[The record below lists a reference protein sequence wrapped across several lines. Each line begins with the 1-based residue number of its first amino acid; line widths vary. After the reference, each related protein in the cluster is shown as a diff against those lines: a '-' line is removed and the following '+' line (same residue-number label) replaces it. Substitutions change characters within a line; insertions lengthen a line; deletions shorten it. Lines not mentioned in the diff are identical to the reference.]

1 MSMTVRIAMQGM
13 TDLEVLLTALREMRI
28 TAHPVES
35 NRSSKNKQQVVRAI
49 IKGHRVDFTKSTNS
63 TISMV
68 GDSDWRIMRD
78 KPFYRK
84 LKQQYSLEVVKKK
97 VIELSYHV
105 ASTETL
111 EDGSIKLVAR
121 AWR

>member
-1 MSMTVRIAMQGM
+1 MSMTVKIAMQGM
-13 TDLEVLLTALREMRI
+13 TDLEVLLAALREMRI
-28 TAHPVES
+28 TAHPVE
-35 NRSSKNKQQVVRAI
+35 NNNGLKNKQRFIRAV
-49 IKGHRVDFTKSTNS
+49 IKGHRVDFTKNKNR

-68 GDSDWRIMRD
+68 GDGDWRIMRD
-78 KPFYRK
+78 KIFYRK
-84 LKQQYSLEVVKKK
+84 LKQQYSLEAVKKK
-97 VIELSYHV
+97 VIELSYHI

>member
-13 TDLEVLLTALREMRI
+13 TDWEVLLKALHEMRI
-28 TAHPVES
+28 TAHPIE
-35 NRSSKNKQQVVRAI
+35 KNKGSRDKKKFIRAI
-49 IKGHRVDFTKSTNS
+49 IKGHIVDFTKSADTS
-63 TISMV
+63 IAMV
-68 GDSDWRIMRD
+68 GDSDWKIMND
-78 KPFYRK
+78 KLFCQK
-84 LKQQYSLEVVKKK
+84 LKQQYSLEAVKRKVV
-97 VIELSYHV
+97 EMSYHV

>member
-13 TDLEVLLTALREMRI
+13 TDLEVLLTALREMRV
-28 TAHPVES
+28 TAHQVD
-35 NRSSKNKQQVVRAI
+35 NNKSSKNKSGFIRAI
-49 IKGHRVDFTKSTNS
+49 IKGHRVDFMKNKNS
-63 TISMV
+63 TITMI
-68 GDSDWRIMRD
+68 GDSDWKIMHD
-78 KPFYRK
+78 KPFYKK
-84 LKQQYSLEVVKKK
+84 LRQQYSLEAVKKK
-97 VIELSYHV
+97 VVELSYHV